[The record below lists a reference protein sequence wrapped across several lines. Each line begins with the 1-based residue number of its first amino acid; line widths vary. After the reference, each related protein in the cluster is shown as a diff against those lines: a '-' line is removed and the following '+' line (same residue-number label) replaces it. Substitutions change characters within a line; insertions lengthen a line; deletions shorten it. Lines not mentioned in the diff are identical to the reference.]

1 MANILFFYLFYGKL
15 CVSVFFF
22 FHLRPAE
29 LLPLEEVLL
38 EELPELPTELVHSR
52 RRGLAALLA
61 ILLRVGKHDLRK
73 DTKNVVVFVMDT
85 YIF

>member
-1 MANILFFYLFYGKL
+1 MCFCI
-15 CVSVFFF
+15 F

-52 RRGLAALLA
+52 RGGLAALLA

-73 DTKNVVVFVMDT
+73 DTKNVVVFVMDKYT
-85 YIF
+85 F